1 MPELLPGAVFIGIL
15 TVFAVVI
22 LRLRAL
28 KPRLSLLRLLLIG
41 VAAAYVVPPVILL
54 FAQVWRSTPWLP
66 ELPTV
71 TSGQIFLG
79 GFAAVAAI
87 TLSQQPGQPP
97 RLPIWAVLLIAV
109 TVAFGLPRA
118 LDWATG
124 SYQNASLRS
133 DVNYCARGM
142 TGQVQPQ
149 EVTNACV
156 FAITVGLCLPTEMN
170 PTACAQSITIP
181 PGESAL
187 FAPGDAR
194 LSSVPGN
201 PDGLTVVACRPPS
214 RPSRWGNVT
223 GRGFRGVCLPPA

>member
-15 TVFAVVI
+15 TVLAVVV

-28 KPRLSLLRLLLIG
+28 KPRLSLWRLLLIG
-41 VAAAYVVPPVILL
+41 VAAAYVMPPVISL
-54 FAQVWRSTPWLP
+54 FAQVWRGIPWLP

-71 TSGQIFLG
+71 TSGQVFLG
-79 GFAAVAAI
+79 GLAAVAAI
-87 TLSQQPGQPP
+87 TMSQQPGQPP
-97 RLPIWAVLLIAV
+97 RLPIWGVLLIAV
-109 TVAFGLPRA
+109 AVATGLPRM

-149 EVTNACV
+149 EVTNACD

-181 PGESAL
+181 PGGSAL
-187 FAPGDAR
+187 FAPGEAR

-201 PDGLTVVACRPPS
+201 PNGLTVVACRPPS